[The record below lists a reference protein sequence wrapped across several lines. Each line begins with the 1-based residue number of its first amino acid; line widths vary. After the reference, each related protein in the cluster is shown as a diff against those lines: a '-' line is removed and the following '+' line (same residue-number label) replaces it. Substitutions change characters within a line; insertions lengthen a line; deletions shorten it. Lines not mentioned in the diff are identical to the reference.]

1 MERVLVQD
9 LYRMVSPVGG
19 RVMGSTRWNASW
31 QAFLIDGHNNGER
44 STYGR
49 APVSSRCCH
58 RRNRLLTITVIN
70 T

>member
-49 APVSSRCCH
+49 APVSSRC
-58 RRNRLLTITVIN
+58 
-70 T
+70 